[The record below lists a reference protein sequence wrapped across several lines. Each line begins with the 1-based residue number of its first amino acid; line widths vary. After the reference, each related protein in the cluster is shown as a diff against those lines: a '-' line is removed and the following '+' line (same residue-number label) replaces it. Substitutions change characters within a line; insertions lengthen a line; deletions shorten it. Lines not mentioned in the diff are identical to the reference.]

1 MRSFIKK
8 MSMKL
13 SVIIPVYRVESTLE
27 RCVESI
33 VGQSYRDLEIIL
45 VDDGS
50 PDRCPQMCD
59 DWAARDSRIRVIHK
73 QNGGLSDARNAAIE
87 RATGDYLT
95 FVDSDDFI
103 AKDTY
108 APLMDILLEHNDIDM
123 LEYPVFW
130 HYGSA
135 EQQRLDFGDNTYTNM
150 ADYWLQSQAY
160 SHAYA
165 CNKIYKRQLFTKV
178 QFPKGQVFED
188 IATLPILLGKVR
200 LLCTTTKGCYYYCIN
215 PQGITITAQGEQ
227 LELLLHHH
235 LKIMADR
242 QLPVDD
248 KYYMHVLNIQLDVCR
263 LLGKAPELP
272 ARHVQWNV
280 DGLTTN
286 EKIKAFLLNLIGINA
301 LCKIYKIPHR
311 ILSGH

>member
-27 RCVESI
+27 RCVKSI

-130 HYGSA
+130 HYGST
-135 EQQRLDFGDNTYTNM
+135 EQQRLC
-150 ADYWLQSQAY
+150 L
-160 SHAYA
+160 
-165 CNKIYKRQLFTKV
+165 
-178 QFPKGQVFED
+178 
-188 IATLPILLGKVR
+188 
-200 LLCTTTKGCYYYCIN
+200 
-215 PQGITITAQGEQ
+215 
-227 LELLLHHH
+227 
-235 LKIMADR
+235 
-242 QLPVDD
+242 
-248 KYYMHVLNIQLDVCR
+248 
-263 LLGKAPELP
+263 
-272 ARHVQWNV
+272 
-280 DGLTTN
+280 
-286 EKIKAFLLNLIGINA
+286 
-301 LCKIYKIPHR
+301 
-311 ILSGH
+311 